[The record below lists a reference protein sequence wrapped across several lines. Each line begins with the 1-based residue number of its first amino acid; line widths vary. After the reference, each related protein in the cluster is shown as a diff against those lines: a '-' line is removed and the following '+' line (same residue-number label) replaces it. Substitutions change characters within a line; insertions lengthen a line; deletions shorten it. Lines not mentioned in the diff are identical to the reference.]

1 MKVSSALFNTLIID
15 TLFYTNGRLQGPMII
30 QIYLEESIFAS
41 LPLLFIRI
49 PVLSLQFELPHRV
62 FHNCTKSLARR
73 LATSYLCFSY
83 LYFTATNKK
92 VAVFVSLLYCLST
105 PTYTTE
111 KNKSHYL
118 CLIYHVLAFST
129 ILYFFFVQDL
139 LLVHRLCPSS
149 FFVDSFFSRRFSWI
163 S

>member
-62 FHNCTKSLARR
+62 FHNYTIKKKS
-73 LATSYLCFSY
+73 
-83 LYFTATNKK
+83 
-92 VAVFVSLLYCLST
+92 
-105 PTYTTE
+105 
-111 KNKSHYL
+111 
-118 CLIYHVLAFST
+118 
-129 ILYFFFVQDL
+129 
-139 LLVHRLCPSS
+139 
-149 FFVDSFFSRRFSWI
+149 
-163 S
+163 